1 MYYIDCKNEC
11 NFLITINLFYHFQL
25 ILSVVGVPTVEF
37 MCTITSERVRNYIG
51 RLPHKEAVPLT
62 QLYPDKPKEAID
74 LLTKLLVL
82 DPKDRLSVV
91 QALEH
96 PFLEKYVFV
105 KIFLPSD
112 ILFLLLIRL
121 I

>member
-1 MYYIDCKNEC
+1 MSN
-11 NFLITINLFYHFQL
+11 NFLEFQL
-25 ILSVVGVPTVEF
+25 ILSVVGVPSVKF

-51 RLPHKEAVPLT
+51 RLPHKEAVPLS

-74 LLTKLLVL
+74 LLSKFLVL

-96 PFLEKYVFV
+96 PFLEKFV
-105 KIFLPSD
+105 GFNFI
-112 ILFLLLIRL
+112 
-121 I
+121 